1 MKRLLVSLALLFGLI
16 AGPAAALPDV
26 AGAAPA
32 TARGSC
38 AVTWGS
44 GAKSAGPLTSPSSEV
59 LNVRTGRH
67 ACYDRLVVDLAGPA
81 SGYVVRYVRRFRQDP
96 SGQIIPLPGGA
107 RIEII
112 VRAPAV
118 DNNGHPTYPG
128 TVGQPLP
135 GVNLTG
141 YQTFRSTRYGGTFE
155 GQTQFGLGVRARLP
169 FRVLKIG
176 NRVVVDVAH
185 HW

>member
-16 AGPAAALPDV
+16 AGPATALPDV

-32 TARGSC
+32 TAGGSC

-44 GAKSAGPLTSPSSEV
+44 GAKGAGPPTSTFSEV
-59 LNVRTGRH
+59 TNVRTGRH
-67 ACYDRLVVDLAGPA
+67 ACYDRFVVDLAGPA
-81 SGYVVRYVRRFRQDP
+81 SGYHVQYVRRLHGIA
-96 SGQIIPLPGGA
+96 SGDVIPLPGGA
-107 RIEII
+107 RLEIL
-112 VRAPAV
+112 VRAPAM
-118 DNNGHPTYPG
+118 DTNGHSTYPG
-128 TVGQPLP
+128 VEGQPLP
-135 GVNLTG
+135 GVNLAG
-141 YQTFRSTRYGGTFE
+141 YQTFRSTRFAGSFE
-155 GQTQFGLGVRARLP
+155 GLTLFGLGVRARLP